1 MDRTGKIILVVSIL
15 LLPASVIFQS
25 KFGPKPKTPVADANS
40 TGKGTNLV
48 TRSTNAPPVIKPA
61 PIDGNGSNTNTAP
74 VNPSTNAIPVNP
86 EPTPKPPKV
95 PEVEETTA
103 VLENEFV
110 KFTFTNRGGG
120 VKKVEMKK
128 YPDEMYVTSGEAN
141 DGGASGSWQKVDMVM
156 DRGRSPLMA
165 FEPRTMDDIDQRP
178 DAARPYT
185 IGTGYTLSEVGTNVV
200 ATATFASGW
209 KIKKTF
215 SLAKDYQLAV
225 TVAVENQSSKP
236 TSELDFYLISG
247 SGHEPVSSSRMM
259 GMNFGTMW
267 FNGDE
272 EIKVGPAG
280 MLGNSETDGSGWFD
294 NKPMGCSC
302 IPGGDPRN
310 NYKAGQGNV
319 HWLGAYSRFFIQAVI
334 PKEPG
339 KSVHVN
345 QFRLDSMSDEERKKA
360 EVKVKNNQ
368 KAWETALKVT
378 VPSLPPGG
386 AKQLNYTLY
395 AGPKEYDRL
404 KAIGVANG
412 GNQFHRI
419 MDFGKWFGW
428 VAEGLL
434 RLMKW
439 MAPGLGF
446 LESIKISSW
455 ALSIICI
462 TLAIKLIFW
471 PITAK
476 TTRSMKK
483 MAAVNAQMM
492 PEITKIREKYKGD
505 YQKTNTKMM
514 EIYQKYGVN
523 PLSQVGGCL
532 PMLIQIPVFFG
543 FFTMLRSAVELRG
556 AEFLWASDLSSPDT
570 IAMVAGFPINIMPL
584 LMTGTMFLQMRL
596 QPPSPGM
603 DPTQQA
609 MMKYMPL
616 MFVVFFYSASSGLC
630 LYWTVQNVLSIVQT
644 KMTKVEPD
652 KGKNEVEVIP
662 PNKKRKKT

>member
-1 MDRTGKIILVVSIL
+1 MDRTGKIILGGSIL
-15 LLPASVIFQS
+15 LLVAAPILQT
-25 KFGPKPKTPVADANS
+25 KFGPKPKTPVADASGSAN
-40 TGKGTNLV
+40 GTNV
-48 TRSTNAPPVIKPA
+48 AARGTNEPPVIKPA
-61 PIDGNGSNTNTAP
+61 PVDGNGAHTNTAP
-74 VNPSTNAIPVNP
+74 VNSPTNAIPALP
-86 EPTPKPPKV
+86 ETGSKTPST
-95 PEVEETTA
+95 PEVKEETA
-103 VLENEFV
+103 VLENKFV

-128 YPDEMYVTSGEAN
+128 YPDEINVKGGSRGVT
-141 DGGASGSWQKVDMVM
+141 GSYQTVDMVM
-156 DRGRSPLMA
+156 DRGRLPLLS
-165 FEPRTMDDIDQRP
+165 FEPSEADTDMAP
-178 DAARPYT
+178 NATRPYKQASA
-185 IGTGYTLSEVGTNVV
+185 YTLTRSATEVVV
-200 ATATFASGW
+200 TAQFGDW
-209 KIKKTF
+209 QVQKTF
-215 SLAKDYQLAV
+215 SIFSDYQLSADV
-225 TVAVENQSSKP
+225 VVSS
-236 TSELDFYLISG
+236 TSTNTLDEVDFYLLSG
-247 SGHEPVSSSRMM
+247 KANQPLKASRMM
-259 GMNFGTMW
+259 GLNFASMW

-272 EIKVGPAG
+272 EQKV
-280 MLGNSETDGSGWFD
+280 DQGWFN
-294 NKPMGCSC
+294 NKPLGCMC
-302 IPGGDPRN
+302 MPGGDPRN
-310 NYKAGQGNV
+310 NYQNGQGNV
-319 HWLGAYSRFFIQAVI
+319 KWLGAYSRFFVQAVI

-339 KSVHVN
+339 HSLNIHE
-345 QFRLDSMSDEERKKA
+345 FRLDSLSNEESEA
-360 EVKVKNNQ
+360 TGAKVNNNQ
-368 KAWETALKVT
+368 MAWETALKVR
-378 VPSLPPGG
+378 VPSLEP
-386 AKQLNYTLY
+386 KEKKKFHYTLY
-395 AGPKEYDRL
+395 TGPKEYDRL
-404 KAIGVANG
+404 KEIGRANG

-439 MAPGLGF
+439 MEPSLGF
-446 LESIKISSW
+446 LTSIKISSW

-462 TLAIKLIFW
+462 TLTIKLIFW

-476 TTRSMKK
+476 STRAMKK
-483 MAAVNAQMM
+483 MAAVNQKMM

-514 EIYQKYGVN
+514 EIYKKYGVN
-523 PLSQVGGCL
+523 PLSQMGGCL

-584 LMTGTMFLQMRL
+584 FMTGTMFLQMRL

-652 KGKNEVEVIP
+652 KGNNEVEVIP